1 MTEFLANH
9 SLTGLAIG
17 LCTFLIIGM
26 CHPLVIKG
34 EYYFGTRCWWAFL
47 AGGLACLAGALAV
60 DNVFW
65 QALLGVGAFSLF
77 WSIKEIFEQRQRVEK
92 GWFPRNPKRTH
103 H

>member
-1 MTEFLANH
+1 MTEFLADH

-17 LCTFLIIGM
+17 LCTFLIIGL

-34 EYYFGTRCWWAFL
+34 EYYFGVKCWWAFL
-47 AGGLACLAGALAV
+47 AGGLVCLGGALSV
-60 DNVFW
+60 ENVFW
-65 QALLGVGAFSLF
+65 QSLLGVGAFSLF

-92 GWFPRNPKRTH
+92 GWFPRNPNRH

>member
-1 MTEFLANH
+1 MTEFLADH

-17 LCTFLIIGM
+17 LCTFLIIGL

-34 EYYFGTRCWWAFL
+34 EYYFGVKCWWAFL
-47 AGGLACLAGALAV
+47 TGGLVCLGGALSV
-60 DNVFW
+60 ENVFW
-65 QALLGVGAFSLF
+65 QSLLGVGAFSLF

-92 GWFPRNPKRTH
+92 GWFPRNPNRH